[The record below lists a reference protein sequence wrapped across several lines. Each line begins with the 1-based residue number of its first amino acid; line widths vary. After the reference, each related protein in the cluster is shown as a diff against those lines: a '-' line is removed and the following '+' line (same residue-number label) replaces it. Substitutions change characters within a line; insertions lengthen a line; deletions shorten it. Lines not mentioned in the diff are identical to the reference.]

1 MAHAST
7 AFVMWNEAFP
17 RRTNTLQL
25 QWSITA
31 AKTVSPLPITA
42 SAVLT
47 TFDAIAAQ
55 TTIDNFLLTTNEFL
69 ITQFD
74 ATAMGTDTFAGIIKM
89 NGANV
94 ATTATDLGQAQ
105 SVQSMVASVY
115 SGTNGA
121 TVVSSGVVGV
131 SALTASSNTS
141 QIAVGANGDMAFRFV
156 ASGLDILTAGLINVN
171 IFWTSK

>member
-17 RRTNTLQL
+17 RRTNLLQL
-25 QWSITA
+25 QWAITA
-31 AKTVSPLPITA
+31 AKTVSPLPMTA
-42 SAVLT
+42 SGVLT

-69 ITQFD
+69 IVQFD
-74 ATAMGTDTFAGIIKM
+74 GTAMGTDTFAGIIKM

-94 ATTATDLGQAQ
+94 ATTSLEIGQAQ
-105 SVQSMVASVY
+105 SVQSMIATLH
-115 SGTNGA
+115 SGTNGS
-121 TVVSSGVVGV
+121 TLVSSGVVA
-131 SALTASSNTS
+131 STTMTSSSNTS

-156 ASGLDILTAGLINVN
+156 ASGLDILTAGLITVN

>member
-7 AFVMWNEAFP
+7 AMVLWNDAFP
-17 RRTNTLQL
+17 RRTNLLQL

-31 AKTVSPLPITA
+31 AKTVTPLPITA

-47 TFDAIAAQ
+47 AFDAIAAQ
-55 TTIDNFLLTTNEFL
+55 STIDNFLLTTNEFL
-69 ITQFD
+69 IAQFD

-94 ATTATDLGQAQ
+94 AGSTVSGQAESVQAFTAT
-105 SVQSMVASVY
+105 VH
-115 SGTNGA
+115 SGTNFSTSTPTAAISVA
-121 TVVSSGVVGV
+121 T
-131 SALTASSNTS
+131 LTSSSNTT
-141 QIAVGANGDMAFRFV
+141 QVAVGANGDIAFRMV
-156 ASGLDILTAGLINVN
+156 ATGLDVLTSGLININ